1 MKSQGISELEV
12 GPSDH
17 LADVDT
23 ERAGALP
30 NTAQLVV
37 TELGWEARPLG
48 LLAKA
53 LVGCPC

>member
-1 MKSQGISELEV
+1 MKSQGISEQKV
-12 GPSDH
+12 VPSDH

-23 ERAGALP
+23 ERAGDLP
-30 NTAQLVV
+30 SAAQLVV